1 MTTNQGTAPFTL
13 TADHARQVTAEYT
26 SYASLDP
33 PRNRTF
39 DVALV
44 DVARVGFATTLP
56 ASGRDPIRF
65 QSCPGQASPR
75 TRPATRRLGAPL
87 LECTAA
93 GRGGYHRPADQAI
106 GLAEGKAANHSVHT
120 LIHELAHAL
129 LAAHAAVPRANE
141 NAMTSG
147 WRAK

>member
-1 MTTNQGTAPFTL
+1 MPGTGIA
-13 TADHARQVTAEYT
+13 
-26 SYASLDP
+26 SYATGD
-33 PRNRTF
+33 
-39 DVALV
+39 
-44 DVARVGFATTLP
+44 
-56 ASGRDPIRF
+56 
-65 QSCPGQASPR
+65 QASR
-75 TRPATRRLGAPL
+75 GPL

-129 LAAHAAVPRANE
+129 LAAPAAVPRANE
-141 NAMTSG
+141 NAITSG